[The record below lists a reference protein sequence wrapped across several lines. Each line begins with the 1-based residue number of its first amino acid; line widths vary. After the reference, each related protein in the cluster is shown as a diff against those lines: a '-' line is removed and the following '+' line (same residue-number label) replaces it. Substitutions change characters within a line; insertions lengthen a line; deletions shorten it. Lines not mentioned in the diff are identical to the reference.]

1 MISGLAGCEFLVNN
15 FLGRRLFEAHR
26 LHTYKGMRNHSFDA
40 PETRD
45 EIEITLDGLPVGLP
59 SGRRSLNAIRC
70 RLETLALERQ
80 RILCFLNVDGQPVNL
95 ALPLL
100 DQRTGRRVEAGTVAL
115 EETALL
121 LLKKAHQQT
130 DHAREC
136 VETALTL
143 VLINDGQVARE
154 IWWNLAS
161 ALKEPVLT
169 LSLLPENIC
178 QPTDCRAS
186 LAQLR
191 KWQLEQIAAIIRD
204 VDQACHSEDTIPL
217 SNALENRVLPWLQ
230 NLGELISLWH
240 ETFLAGAQFG
250 ISPAVS

>member
-1 MISGLAGCEFLVNN
+1 
-15 FLGRRLFEAHR
+15 
-26 LHTYKGMRNHSFDA
+26 MRYHSFDA
-40 PETRD
+40 PEARD
-45 EIEITLDGLPVGLP
+45 EVEITLDGLPVGLP
-59 SGRRSLNAIRC
+59 SGCRSLNAIRC

-80 RILCFLNVDGQPVNL
+80 RILCFMNVDGQPVNL

-100 DQRTGRRVEAGTVAL
+100 EQRICCRVEAGTVAL
-115 EETALL
+115 EETPVLL
-121 LLKKAHQQT
+121 LERALQQT

-143 VLINDGQVARE
+143 VLINEGQVARE
-154 IWWNLAS
+154 VWWNLAS
-161 ALKEPVLT
+161 VLKEPVIT

-178 QPTDCRAS
+178 QPSDNRTP

-191 KWQLEQIAAIIRD
+191 KWQLEQIAAVIRD
-204 VDQACHSEDTIPL
+204 VDEACHSEDTIPL

-240 ETFLAGAQFG
+240 ETVLAGSRLG
-250 ISPAVS
+250 ISHAVS

>member
-1 MISGLAGCEFLVNN
+1 
-15 FLGRRLFEAHR
+15 
-26 LHTYKGMRNHSFDA
+26 MRNHSFDA

-45 EIEITLDGLPVGLP
+45 EVEITLDGLPVGLP
-59 SGRRSLNAIRC
+59 SGCRSLNAIRC
-70 RLETLALERQ
+70 RLEMLALERQ
-80 RILCFLNVDGQPVNL
+80 RILCSLNVDGQPVNL

-100 DQRTGRRVEAGTVAL
+100 NQGICCRVEAGTVAL
-115 EETALL
+115 EETPVL
-121 LLKKAHQQT
+121 LLKKALQQT
-130 DHAREC
+130 AHAREC

-154 IWWNLAS
+154 VWWNLAS
-161 ALKEPVLT
+161 FLKEPVLT

-178 QPTDCRAS
+178 QPSDNHTS

-204 VDQACHSEDTIPL
+204 VDEACHSEDTIPL

-240 ETFLAGAQFG
+240 ETFLAGSRLG
-250 ISPAVS
+250 ISSAVS